1 MLFKKKQRLDP
12 ITLSFDEYL
21 ASIVNPEERLPV
33 NIEILKGLMQSIF
46 SESYDFAE
54 RLFKLPNGQKAY
66 LCYLSGLI
74 NKTDLEDNVLKTLLK
89 REKDIYVSDD
99 FGSIL
104 TITNYK
110 NSTIWKEVIDQILSG
125 NVLLLVEGVQP
136 VILLLA
142 NKNLRNVADPTTEY
156 QVYGAKIGF
165 IEDSRTNVSIMRQFI
180 KDPRLRSKEYELGK
194 ESKTHA
200 SLVYLEQYAEDEAVE
215 TIDSYLK
222 TFDKD
227 HMLSLGQ
234 LTKYVSRHPYSI
246 FPQASKTER
255 PDHAAYA
262 LTQGKVVLFVD
273 NSTFCLQAPI
283 TFMDMLET
291 SEDHSFLVTWNLTFI
306 RLIRLVSLLVG
317 SALPALY
324 VALVA
329 FQPELI
335 PTTLTINVAQSRAQI
350 PLPATAEAFLML
362 FALDVLVE
370 ASIRLPSF
378 VGQTI
383 GIVGGLVIGTAAVEA
398 GIVSN
403 VMVIVIAFTAV
414 AIFTLPNWE
423 FVSSWRIVR
432 YAFVTSAAV
441 LGLYGLVMAIAFL
454 ALHIAKL
461 DSLNRSYLYPLSPFD
476 GKQLRNFFKPAR

>member
-1 MLFKKKQRLDP
+1 MLFKKKETVEP
-12 ITLSFDEYL
+12 VTLSFDDYL
-21 ASIVNPEERLPV
+21 TTVINVYESIPSSVSL
-33 NIEILKGLMQSIF
+33 LKPKMEAIF
-46 SESYDFAE
+46 SDSYDFSE
-54 RLFKLPNGQKAY
+54 RNFSLPSGQKSY

-74 NKTDLEDNVLKTLLK
+74 NEELLDDNVIKPLLH
-89 REKDIYVSDD
+89 REENIEVSDD
-99 FGSIL
+99 FENIL
-104 TITNYK
+104 TLKSFQPVTTWEN
-110 NSTIWKEVIDQILSG
+110 TVELILAG
-125 NVLLLVEGVQP
+125 NVLLIVNGVKP
-136 VILLLA
+136 VVLFLA
-142 NKNLRNVADPTTEY
+142 EKNLRNVADPTTEY
-156 QVYGAKIGF
+156 QVYGSKLGF
-165 IEDSRTNVSIMRQFI
+165 IEDSRTNVGIVRQFI
-180 KDPRLRSKEYELGK
+180 QDPRLKTKEYQLGK
-194 ESKTHA
+194 VSKTHA
-200 SLVYLEQYAEDEAVE
+200 SLVYLEQYVDVKTVE

-222 TFDKD
+222 GFNQK

-234 LTKYVSRHPYSI
+234 LSKYVSRHPNSI

-255 PDHAAYA
+255 PDHVAYA

-273 NSTFCLQAPI
+273 NSTFCLLAPI

-291 SEDHSFLVTWNLTFI
+291 SEDHSFLVSWNLTFI
-306 RLIRLVSLLVG
+306 RLVRLISLLFG
-317 SALPALY
+317 SSLPALY

-403 VMVIVIAFTAV
+403 VMVIVIALTAV

-432 YAFVTSAAV
+432 YAFVLSAASF
-441 LGLYGLVMAIAFL
+441 GLYGLVLAIGFL
-454 ALHIAKL
+454 CLHLAKL
-461 DSLNRSYLYPLSPFD
+461 DSLGRSYLYPLTPFD
-476 GKQLRNFFKPAR
+476 GKELKNFFKPQR